1 MSTAIPNHNAK
12 PYPVQ
17 TEDMCVSHSLSLARA
32 HPCQRTLLARAT
44 WSARTPRR
52 ASRLASPWPIPG
64 SLNLGPPP
72 LDAADTGLFL
82 SVTTRRTSPSRQ
94 AAPRSRTSARP
105 GERHPSSAPSGRASS
120 RLRAV
125 WPNALA
131 TTARQAR
138 PRPATMGP
146 RPPRPPARIWPSRPT
161 RSARSGCARAT
172 CAATNS
178 TSGAP
183 SAQRVARCRCQSG

>member
-1 MSTAIPNHNAK
+1 MR
-12 PYPVQ
+12 
-17 TEDMCVSHSLSLARA
+17 LSLTLSRARA
-32 HPCQRTLLARAT
+32 PLPTH
-44 WSARTPRR
+44 TPRPGDVVR
-52 ASRLASPWPIPG
+52 SYAAPRLASRLPLAHPWPPQ
-64 SLNLGPPP
+64 SRPPPP
-72 LDAADTGLFL
+72 LDSADTGLFL